1 MPRVRVSIVHDPN
14 GSATKIRSVL
24 ATRGRRLL
32 RGIHGR
38 RYDAG
43 NMIKRPKIAIVGAG
57 GAVGSAVSQ
66 WAAQKDLGDLVLI
79 DLKAGPAEGRA
90 IDLAQCGPYE
100 GFHSVNFV
108 ATDKAEAMEGADV
121 VVMTAGVPRKP
132 GQSREELINI
142 NAGIVKTICG
152 DVKKYAPNAVL
163 IVVSNPLDAMVF
175 VAKQVTGFPRERV
188 IGSAGVLDSARFRFY
203 LAKAAGVSVEDIQAI
218 VLGAHTDKDMVPI
231 LSTAMIGNVPVS
243 KFLSPEKLNEVV
255 ENTKKGGATLT
266 GLIGTSAW
274 LAPGA
279 GTCLMVESIVRNQ
292 GRVLPCSVELDGEFG
307 VKGAFVGVPVK
318 LTNKGAESVHEF
330 ELSASEKEAFGKSVA
345 ANTELMNIAR
355 GFLG

>member
-1 MPRVRVSIVHDPN
+1 M
-14 GSATKIRSVL
+14 T
-24 ATRGRRLL
+24 
-32 RGIHGR
+32 
-38 RYDAG
+38 
-43 NMIKRPKIAIVGAG
+43 KRPKIAIIGAG
-57 GAVGSAVSQ
+57 GNVGAAVAQ
-66 WAAQKDLGDLVLI
+66 WAVQKELGDLVLI
-79 DLKAGPAEGRA
+79 DIKAGPAEGRA
-90 IDLAQCGPYE
+90 LDLAQCGPWE
-100 GFHSVNFV
+100 GFNAHNFV
-108 ATDKAEAMEGADV
+108 ATDKAEAMAGADV

-142 NAGIVKTICG
+142 NAGIVKGICG
-152 DVKKYAPNAVL
+152 DVKKHAPDCVL

-188 IGSAGVLDSARFRFY
+188 IGSAGVLDSARFRTY
-203 LAKAAGVSVEDIQAI
+203 IAMAAGCSVEDVHAV

-231 LSTAMIGNVPVS
+231 TSNATIGNVPLS
-243 KFLSPEKLNEVV
+243 KFLSPEKLTEVV

-279 GTCLMVESIVRNQ
+279 GTCLMVEAIVRNQ
-292 GRVLPCSVELDGEFG
+292 SRVLPCSVELQGEFG
-307 VKGAFVGVPVK
+307 VKGAFLGAPVK
-318 LTNKGAESVHEF
+318 LNAKGAEAVYEF
-330 ELSASEKEAFGKSVA
+330 ELSASEKEALGKAVA

>member
-1 MPRVRVSIVHDPN
+1 
-14 GSATKIRSVL
+14 
-24 ATRGRRLL
+24 
-32 RGIHGR
+32 
-38 RYDAG
+38 
-43 NMIKRPKIAIVGAG
+43 MIKRPKIAIVGAG
-57 GAVGSAVSQ
+57 GNVGAAVAQ
-66 WAAQKDLGDLVLI
+66 WAVQKELGELVLI
-79 DLKAGPAEGRA
+79 DLKATAAEGRA
-90 IDLAQCGPYE
+90 LDLAQCGPWE
-100 GFHSVNFV
+100 GFNSHRFV
-108 ATDKAEAMEGADV
+108 ATDKAEAMQDADV

-142 NAGIVKTICG
+142 NAGIVKGICG

-188 IGSAGVLDSARFRFY
+188 IGSAGVLDSARFRTY
-203 LAKAAGVSVEDIQAI
+203 LAMAAGVSVEDVQGI
-218 VLGAHTDKDMVPI
+218 VLGAHTDKDMVPVV
-231 LSTAMIGNVPVS
+231 SHAMIGNVPVA
-243 KFLSPEKLNEVV
+243 KFLSPEKITEVV

-279 GTCLMVESIVRNQ
+279 GTCLMVEAIVRDQ
-292 GRVLPCSVELDGEFG
+292 GRVLPCSVELQGEYG
-307 VKGAFVGVPVK
+307 VTGAFLGVPVK
-318 LTNKGAESVHEF
+318 LTAAGAVATYEL
-330 ELSASEKEAFGKSVA
+330 ELSASEKEAFGKAVA

>member
-1 MPRVRVSIVHDPN
+1 M
-14 GSATKIRSVL
+14 
-24 ATRGRRLL
+24 
-32 RGIHGR
+32 
-38 RYDAG
+38 
-43 NMIKRPKIAIVGAG
+43 KRPKIAIVGAG
-57 GAVGSAVSQ
+57 GNVGAAVAQ
-66 WAAQKDLGDLVLI
+66 WSAQKELGDLVLI

-90 IDLAQCGPYE
+90 LDLTQCGPWV
-100 GFHSVNFV
+100 GFNNTSFK
-108 ATDKAEAMEGADV
+108 ATDKPEALADADV
-121 VVMTAGVPRKP
+121 IVMTAGVPRKP

-142 NAGIVKTICG
+142 NAGIVKGICG
-152 DVKKYAPNAVL
+152 DVKKYAPNAIL

-188 IGSAGVLDSARFRFY
+188 IGSAGVLDSARFRTY
-203 LAKAAGVSVEDIQAI
+203 LALAAGVSVEDVSAI

-231 LSTAMIGNVPVS
+231 LSTATIGGVPVA
-243 KFLSPEKLNEVV
+243 KLLSAEKLTEVV

-279 GTCLMVESIVRNQ
+279 GTALMVEAIVRNQ
-292 GRVLPCSVELDGEFG
+292 SRVLPCSVELKGEFG
-307 VKGAFVGVPVK
+307 VKDAFVGVPVK
-318 LTNKGAESVHEF
+318 LTSKGAESVHEF
-330 ELSASEKEAFGKSVA
+330 ELSESEQKAFTASVA

>member
-1 MPRVRVSIVHDPN
+1 
-14 GSATKIRSVL
+14 
-24 ATRGRRLL
+24 
-32 RGIHGR
+32 
-38 RYDAG
+38 
-43 NMIKRPKIAIVGAG
+43 MIKRPKIAIIGAG
-57 GAVGSAVSQ
+57 GNVGAAVAQ
-66 WAAQKDLGDLVLI
+66 WAAQKELGDLVLI
-79 DLKAGPAEGRA
+79 DIKAGPAQGRA
-90 IDLAQCGPYE
+90 LDLTQCSPWE
-100 GFHSVNFV
+100 GFNNTSFV
-108 ATDKAEAMEGADV
+108 ATDNMAAIEGADV

-132 GQSREELINI
+132 GQSREELINT
-142 NAGIVKTICG
+142 NAGIVKGICQ
-152 DVKKYAPNAVL
+152 DVKKHAPNCVL

-188 IGSAGVLDSARFRFY
+188 IGSAGVLDSARFRTY
-203 LAKAAGVSVEDIQAI
+203 LALAAGVSVEDVHAI
-218 VLGAHTDKDMVPI
+218 VLGAHTDKDMVPVV
-231 LSTAMIGNVPVS
+231 STAQIGNVPVT
-243 KFLSPEKLNEVV
+243 KFLSAEKINEVV

-279 GTCLMVESIVRNQ
+279 GTALMVEAVVRNQ
-292 GRVLPCSVELDGEFG
+292 GRVLPCSVELNGEFG

-330 ELSASEKEAFGKSVA
+330 ELSASEKEAFSKSVA

>member
-1 MPRVRVSIVHDPN
+1 VRTSGDQCEQPDEQPDDDLPTPRSQ
-14 GSATKIRSVL
+14 G
-24 ATRGRRLL
+24 
-32 RGIHGR
+32 
-38 RYDAG
+38 YDAL

-57 GAVGSAVSQ
+57 GNVGAAVAQ
-66 WAAQKDLGDLVLI
+66 WAAVKELGDLVLI
-79 DLKAGPAEGRA
+79 DIKAGPAEGRA
-90 IDLAQCGPYE
+90 LDLTQCGPWE
-100 GFHSVNFV
+100 GFNNTSFL
-108 ATDKAEAMEGADV
+108 ASDKPEAMAGADV
-121 VVMTAGVPRKP
+121 IVMTAGVPRKP

-142 NAGIVKTICG
+142 NAGIVKGICA
-152 DVKKYAPNAVL
+152 DVKKHAPDAVL

-188 IGSAGVLDSARFRFY
+188 IGSAGVLDSARFRTY
-203 LAKAAGVSVEDIQAI
+203 LALAAGVSVEDVQAI

-231 LSTAMIGNVPVS
+231 VSTAMIGNVPAT
-243 KFLSPEKLNEVV
+243 KFLSAEKLTEVV

-279 GTCLMVESIVRNQ
+279 GTALMVEAIVRNQ
-292 GRVLPCSVELDGEFG
+292 GRVLPCSVELQGEFG

-318 LTNKGAESVHEF
+318 LTAKGAEAVYEF
-330 ELSASEKEAFGKSVA
+330 ELSASEKDAFAKSVA
-345 ANTELMNIAR
+345 ANTELMGIAR